1 MTRFLIVMTHV
12 PKWDFCY
19 DSAVATNVNVI
30 ISSHSRCIR
39 KNQKTHLYC
48 LCHIQYIYMERNL
61 SEYYSCQLLLL
72 VSGTNCSVWYVT
84 VLECNEM
91 SKEWEHPREPKGW
104 NHMFYHFTVM
114 LSDLKSNP
122 PSIGLAEKPN
132 SAYCTLFYRSG
143 FIGKWQIFAYLF
155 LDIDSFMNYLCSF
168 EASEITSWPFLLLD
182 ENEARTKEGFN
193 LQVTYG
199 LRVLSIEH
207 RA

>member
-1 MTRFLIVMTHV
+1 MILQSQQMSMSLYLRIVGAYVKTRKHIYTVYAIFNIFIWKGTFLNITVV
-12 PKWDFCY
+12 NYSFWLVVQI
-19 DSAVATNVNVI
+19 AVFDA
-30 ISSHSRCIR
+30 
-39 KNQKTHLYC
+39 L
-48 LCHIQYIYMERNL
+48 
-61 SEYYSCQLLLL
+61 
-72 VSGTNCSVWYVT
+72 
-84 VLECNEM
+84 LECNEM

-168 EASEITSWPFLLLD
+168 EASEITSWPFLNKTSIVGW
-182 ENEARTKEGFN
+182 ERSPYKR
-193 LQVTYG
+193 G
-199 LRVLSIEH
+199 L
-207 RA
+207 